1 MSMFELYDL
10 NVCILEPRWSFV
22 ALFRTDFVKM
32 SQMRERERERERE
45 RLSFEKVRTH
55 YSCTS
60 AHARSV
66 SGLSDFQT
74 L

>member
-10 NVCILEPRWSFV
+10 NVCIFEPRWSFI

-32 SQMRERERERERE
+32 RQMNEKRERE
-45 RLSFEKVRTH
+45 RLSFEKVHTH